1 MIKVQKNNVAG
12 STRIETSTTGDTL
25 TPPNPEHFVE
35 TYRDGTKLYKIN
47 SFIKAISKYAQ
58 EKEQQNK

>member
-1 MIKVQKNNVAG
+1 MIKVQKNNALG
-12 STRIETSTTGDTL
+12 STRIKTSNTSDTL

>member
-1 MIKVQKNNVAG
+1 MIKVQKNNALG
-12 STRIETSTTGDTL
+12 STRIKGSGASDTL

-58 EKEQQNK
+58 EREQQNK